1 MFSIS
6 CNQLDTYGCK
16 DANACNFNPN
26 ANIDDDSCIFFDCNG
41 ECGGSAIDQDGD
53 NICDDIDDCVGQ
65 YDECGVCNG
74 QGIDNGYCQ
83 NDLDVLQSI
92 IDQHEHL
99 SGQNPN
105 QLGAQEWENGRLI
118 FLDLH
123 SHLIS
128 ILTESIGNLSE
139 LKTLSLYNNQLSH
152 IPESIGN
159 LVNLTYFNVL
169 SNNLTGRIP
178 GSIGNLTELT
188 YLNLG
193 FNAFSQSIPD
203 SIGNLTQLTEFYITY
218 NQITGD
224 IPESIGNLTELTMIS
239 LYGNLISGEIPESIG
254 NLVNLISFNAGINQ
268 LEGEIPES
276 IGNLVNLER
285 LWLNYNNLSG
295 EVPDSICNL
304 TLLNWAPDGFEGEES
319 YLFYNSLCP
328 PYPDCMID
336 LVGEQ
341 DTSECPEL
349 ILGDVNNDLEVNI
362 LDVVQIA
369 TLILSNEFEYLADLN
384 QDGVVNVLDITLTVN
399 IILD

>member
-159 LVNLTYFNVL
+159 LDRLENLNFTDNQILLIPETIGEL
-169 SNNLTGRIP
+169 SNLKNL
-178 GSIGNLTELT
+178 EL
-188 YLNLG
+188 G
-193 FNAFSQSIPD
+193 I
-203 SIGNLTQLTEFYITY
+203 
-218 NQITGD
+218 NQITFL
-224 IPESIGNLTELTMIS
+224 PESIKNL
-239 LYGNLISGEIPESIG
+239 N
-254 NLVNLISFNAGINQ
+254 
-268 LEGEIPES
+268 
-276 IGNLVNLER
+276 NLE
-285 LWLNYNNLSG
+285 LLHLFFNQINILP
-295 EVPDSICNL
+295 ESICNL
-304 TLLNWAPDGFEGEES
+304 PEFCNIYVGANNLCEEYHYSCIYDWDCDG
-319 YLFYNSLCP
+319 
-328 PYPDCMID
+328 
-336 LVGEQ
+336 
-341 DTSECPEL
+341 ECPQECQ
-349 ILGDVNNDLEVNI
+349 E
-362 LDVVQIA
+362 
-369 TLILSNEFEYLADLN
+369 
-384 QDGVVNVLDITLTVN
+384 
-399 IILD
+399 